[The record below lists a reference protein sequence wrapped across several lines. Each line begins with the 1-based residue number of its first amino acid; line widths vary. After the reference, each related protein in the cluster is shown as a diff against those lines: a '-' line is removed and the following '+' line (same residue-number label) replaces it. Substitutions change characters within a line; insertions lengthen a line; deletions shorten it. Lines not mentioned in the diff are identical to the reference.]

1 MPNLCEDISNAD
13 VCVHAFVLARGGG
26 VAVAAVGVTV
36 CASDACATTDW
47 ASFINCWL
55 AHKIFSAHWYV
66 SCRQNAVR

>member
-36 CASDACATTDW
+36 CASDACATTD
-47 ASFINCWL
+47 
-55 AHKIFSAHWYV
+55 
-66 SCRQNAVR
+66 